1 VNRTAATRVLR
12 LVGLGVRSR
21 GAIVG
26 VEQVRDAAK
35 KGTLALALVADDA
48 SGNSLDKVVPLL
60 EAKRVMIARVASAR
74 ELGEAV
80 GPSKRRPS
88 GSWMYSWRAAFARCW
103 IRLPRGAREKRIEQA
118 RDGHGNRVRH
128 RRG

>member
-1 VNRTAATRVLR
+1 MDRTAASRLLR

-35 KGTLALALVADDA
+35 KGTLALALVAEDA

-60 EAKRVMIARVASAR
+60 EAKRVRIARVASAR

-80 GPSKRRPS
+80 GRQQTAAVGIVDVQLARGIRALLDSAS
-88 GSWMYSWRAAFARCW
+88 AGSQGEA
-103 IRLPRGAREKRIEQA
+103 
-118 RDGHGNRVRH
+118 D
-128 RRG
+128 